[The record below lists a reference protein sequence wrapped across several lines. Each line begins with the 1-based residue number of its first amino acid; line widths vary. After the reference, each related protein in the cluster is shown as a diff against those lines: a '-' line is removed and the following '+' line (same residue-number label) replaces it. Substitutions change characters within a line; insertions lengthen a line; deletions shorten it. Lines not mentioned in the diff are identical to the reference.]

1 MLRRRSSALSGR
13 FALRK
18 EDEHDDAEGYSTIC
32 NVERGP
38 VGVADINVEEID
50 YGAVD

>member
-1 MLRRRSSALSGR
+1 LLRRHCGALSGR

-18 EDEHDDAEGYSTIC
+18 QDENNDAEGYRTIC
-32 NVERGP
+32 DVECGP